1 MLHHSMRQPMRLTR
15 ALVAGLAFLCGLVMP
30 LLAGATGNPS
40 QGPGGPI
47 LVVTSSTSTFSNYY
61 AEILRTEGLN
71 EFAVAD
77 VSTVTA
83 TLLASYDVVI
93 VPNMTVPSA
102 QVTALTNWV
111 NGGGNLIVLAPDASL
126 ASVLGITTTAGTL
139 ANGYLLVDTTAS
151 PGNGIVG
158 ATMQYH
164 GAANLFT
171 TTTATRLATL
181 YSTAT
186 QATTSPAV
194 TLNAYGLG
202 KAAAFAF
209 DLATSVVYTRQGN
222 PAWAAQERDGFAPIR
237 SDDKFFGASS
247 TDPQPDWVD
256 PNKISIPQADEQQR
270 LLVNLIQR
278 MDAKPL
284 PRFWYLPNAKK
295 AAIIMTGDDHGNGGT
310 SGRFDQFLA
319 DSATGCSVAN
329 WECIRGTSYV
339 YPNTPITDANAAQY
353 NAQGFEISLHIN
365 TNCLDFTPSSLASMY
380 TSQLASWKAAYPSL
394 PAPVTERHHCI
405 VWSDWSTGAQT
416 EYANGIR
423 LDTSYYF
430 WPPSWV
436 NNVPGVFTGSAMPMR
451 FANLDG
457 TYVDVYMAV
466 SQMTDES
473 GQVYPYTV
481 DTLLD
486 RATGSQGY
494 YGVYTINAHTDAVDS
509 TEATATVTS
518 ARNHGVPVVTS
529 RQMLTW
535 LDARNNSAFS
545 AQSWSGNTL
554 TFTITADPSATGIN
568 AMLPTRAGTSV
579 LTGLTR
585 AGSAVAYAWSGIK
598 GVEYA
603 FFPAVS
609 GTYVAT
615 YGTDSTAP
623 TVTAALPASGATAVA
638 TTTAVNVT
646 FSEAMSAASVGG
658 ASLDL
663 RDSTNTLVA
672 ATVTYD
678 AGSRSATL
686 TPAAPLNG
694 TATYTV
700 TVHGGA
706 ADPRVKDAAGNALAA
721 NWTGSF
727 TTAAATA
734 CPCDVF
740 GAAAVPANPSI
751 NDQNAVELGVRFT
764 ADVSGAV
771 SAVRFYKG
779 TSNTGT
785 HVGHLWGNDGTLLGS
800 VTFSG
805 ETASGWQQANFA
817 TPISIAANTPYVVS
831 YYAPKGNYA
840 ANSAYFA
847 NAGVDNSPLHLLKD
861 GVSGGNGIY
870 VYGSDA
876 FPSSTYNSTNYWV
889 EPVFVKASS
898 VNTTPPTVLATSPAG
913 NSTSEGVV
921 SSISATFSEALDPTT
936 VNTSTMSVTTS
947 AGLPVNGTVSYNT
960 SSHIATFTP
969 SINLPASSTF
979 TASLAGGATDPRI
992 KDTSGNALAGTYT
1005 WTFTTSAATTA
1016 CTSPANAIVAENCL
1030 AGNPSTDWD
1039 ISGAG
1044 DTTILGF
1051 STAISV
1057 NKGSAISFKV
1067 NTNSTNYRLDIYRM
1081 GYYGGKGARKVAS
1094 ITPSAT
1100 LPQTQP
1106 ACLSDATTG
1115 LLDCGNWGVSASWT
1129 VPSTSVSGIYFAKVI
1144 RADTGGASHIFFV
1157 VRDDSSTSDLLFQT
1171 SDTTWQAY
1179 NTYGGNSL
1187 YVGNPAGRA
1196 YKVSY
1201 NRPFTTR
1208 TTANGQDWVFNA
1220 EYPMVRWLESNG
1232 YNVSYFSGV
1241 DADRSG
1247 ALILNHKTFLSVGH
1261 DEYWSAAQR
1270 TNVESARAA
1279 GINLAFFSG
1288 NEVFWKTRWENAIDG
1303 SGTPYRTLVCY
1314 KETTANAKIDPTS
1327 AWTGTWR
1334 DPRFSP
1340 PADGGRPENQ
1350 LTGTLFMNNDTGVEY
1365 AITVPA
1371 ADGQMRLWRNTA
1383 VGAQSPG
1390 GVYTMPTGTLGY
1402 EWDTDPDNGFRPAG
1416 ITRNSTT
1423 TITSTGVLQ
1432 DYGTN
1437 YGQGTLTHY
1446 ITSYKHPS
1454 GARVFGAGT
1463 IQWSWGLDSNHDRGN
1478 AAPDANLQ
1486 QATVNILA
1494 DMNAQPTTLQPGL
1507 LPATAS
1513 TDTTPP
1519 VSTIVSPTAGAKV
1532 TANTSVTITGT
1543 ATDSGGG
1550 VVGGVEVSVDGGSTW
1565 HPATGRA
1572 SWSYTWSPTAP
1583 ASLVIKSR
1591 ATDDSGNVETPS
1603 AGVAITVVAQ
1613 ACPCTIWPASALP
1626 GTPSVA
1632 DYSGVNLGMKFTSD
1646 VKGLVSAVR
1655 FYKGSGNNGTHVG
1668 ALWSSTGTL
1677 LGSVTFTGE
1686 TASGWQQMNF
1696 ASPIQIAA
1704 NTVYIVSYLAP
1715 LGYYAG
1721 DNNGFSAAISSP
1733 PLHAL
1738 QDSTSGGNGVYLYGK
1753 TNAFPN
1759 QTWSASNYWVDLVFT
1774 PN

>member
-15 ALVAGLAFLCGLVMP
+15 FLVAGLAFLWGLAMP
-30 LLAGATGNPS
+30 LLAGAASNPS
-40 QGPGGPI
+40 AGPGGPI

-93 VPNMTVPSA
+93 VPRMTVPTA

-111 NGGGNLIVLAPDASL
+111 SLGGNLIVLAPDASL
-126 ASVLGITTTAGTL
+126 ATVLGITTTANTL
-139 ANGYLLVDTTAS
+139 TNGYLLIDTTSS

-158 ATMQYH
+158 TTMQYH
-164 GAANLFT
+164 GVANLFT
-171 TTTATRLATL
+171 TGTAARLATL
-181 YSTAT
+181 YSTST

-256 PNKISIPQADEQQR
+256 PAKISIPQADEQQR

-295 AAIIMTGDDHGNGGT
+295 AAIVMTGDDHGNGGT
-310 SGRFDQFLA
+310 GGRFDQFLA
-319 DSATGCSVAN
+319 NSATGCNVAN

-339 YPNTPITDANAAQY
+339 YPNTPITDAAAAQY

-365 TNCLDFTPSSLASMY
+365 TNCLDFTPSSLASIY

-423 LDTSYYF
+423 LDTSYYY

-457 TYVDVYMAV
+457 TYVDVYMAA

-486 RATGSQGY
+486 RATGTQGY

-509 TEATATVTS
+509 AEATATVTS
-518 ARNHGVPVVTS
+518 AQNHGVPVVTS

-535 LDARNNSAFS
+535 LDARNNSTFS
-545 AQSWSGNTL
+545 AQSWLGNTL
-554 TFTITADPSATGIN
+554 TFTVTADPSATGIN
-568 AMLPTRAGTSV
+568 AMLPTRTATGV
-579 LTGLTR
+579 LTSLTR
-585 AGSAVAYAWSGIK
+585 AGSAVSYTWSGIK

-615 YGTDSTAP
+615 YGTDTTAP
-623 TVTAALPASGATAVA
+623 TVTTTVPASGATAVA
-638 TTTAVNVT
+638 TTTAVTVT
-646 FSEAMSAASVGG
+646 FSEAMSAASISGS
-658 ASLDL
+658 SLEL

-672 ATVTYD
+672 ATVAYD

-686 TPAAPLNG
+686 TPTAPLNG
-694 TATYTV
+694 TAVYTV

-740 GAAAVPANPSI
+740 GTAAMPANPTI

-764 ADVSGAV
+764 ADVSGAI

-779 TSNTGT
+779 TTNTGT

-817 TPISIAANTPYVVS
+817 TPISITANTPYVVS
-831 YYAPKGNYA
+831 YYAPNGNYA
-840 ANSAYFA
+840 ANSGYFA
-847 NAGVDNSPLHLLKD
+847 SAGVDNSPLHLLKD

-876 FPSSTYNSTNYWV
+876 FPSSSYNSTNYWV
-889 EPVFVKASS
+889 EPVFVKASAT
-898 VNTTPPTVLATSPAG
+898 NTTPPTVLATSPAG

-921 SSISATFSEALDPTT
+921 TSISATFSEALDPTT
-936 VNTSTMSVTTS
+936 VNTSTMSVATS
-947 AGLPVNGTVSYNT
+947 TGLPVSGTVSYNA

-979 TASLAGGATDPRI
+979 TVSLAGGATDPRI
-992 KDTSGNALAGTYT
+992 KDTSGNAMAGTYT
-1005 WTFTTSAATTA
+1005 WTFTTSATTAA

-1039 ISGAG
+1039 VSGAG

-1051 STAISV
+1051 STQISV

-1067 NTNSTNYRLDIYRM
+1067 NTNATNYRLDIYRM
-1081 GYYGGKGARKVAS
+1081 GYYGGMGARKVAS

-1270 TNVESARAA
+1270 TNVENARAA

-1383 VGAQSPG
+1383 VGAQAPG

-1446 ITSYKHPS
+1446 ITSYKASS

-1463 IQWSWGLDSNHDRGN
+1463 IQWAWGLDSNHDRGN

-1486 QATVNILA
+1486 QATVNLLA

-1507 LPATAS
+1507 LPAAAS

-1519 VSTIVSPTAGAKV
+1519 VSTITSPTAGAKV
-1532 TANTSVTITGT
+1532 TANTSVTVTGT
-1543 ATDSGGG
+1543 ATDSGG
-1550 VVGGVEVSVDGGSTW
+1550 VVGGVEVSVDGGTTW
-1565 HPATGRA
+1565 HPATGRS
-1572 SWSYTWSPTAP
+1572 SWSYTWSPTTP
-1583 ASLVIKSR
+1583 ATLVIMSR

-1603 AGVAITVVAQ
+1603 AGVSITVASQ
-1613 ACPCTIWPASALP
+1613 SCPCTIWPASALP

-1655 FYKGSGNNGTHVG
+1655 FYKGTGNNGTHVG
-1668 ALWSSTGTL
+1668 ALWSSAGTL

-1738 QDSTSGGNGVYLYGK
+1738 QDGASGGNGVYLYGT